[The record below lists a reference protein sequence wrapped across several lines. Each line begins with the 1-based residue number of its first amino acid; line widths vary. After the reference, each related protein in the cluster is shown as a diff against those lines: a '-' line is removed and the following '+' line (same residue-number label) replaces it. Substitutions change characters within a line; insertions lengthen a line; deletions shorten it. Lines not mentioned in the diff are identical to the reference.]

1 MTKLI
6 IQIPCYNEQGTIA
19 NTLADIPRVID
30 GVDELEILLIDD
42 GSTDDT
48 ARVGLENRAYSGVF
62 DVKTL
67 LRVTAWLI
75 SLSAVALWMQRILA
89 NSIDAHL
96 AGVIVLVVFTI
107 VSFFTIRQV
116 KEAVLNSLS
125 ILFGRNK

>member
-1 MTKLI
+1 LIAISLI
-6 IQIPCYNEQGTIA
+6 ISIVFIGK
-19 NTLADIPRVID
+19 L
-30 GVDELEILLIDD
+30 
-42 GSTDDT
+42 
-48 ARVGLENRAYSGVF
+48 NRAYSGVF

-67 LRVTAWLI
+67 SRVTAWLI
-75 SLSAVALWMQRILA
+75 SLSAVAVWMQHILA

-96 AGVIVLVVFTI
+96 AGVIVFVVFTI

>member
-48 ARVGLENRAYSGVF
+48 PRVGLENGAYSGVF

-67 LRVTAWLI
+67 
-75 SLSAVALWMQRILA
+75 
-89 NSIDAHL
+89 
-96 AGVIVLVVFTI
+96 
-107 VSFFTIRQV
+107 
-116 KEAVLNSLS
+116 
-125 ILFGRNK
+125 